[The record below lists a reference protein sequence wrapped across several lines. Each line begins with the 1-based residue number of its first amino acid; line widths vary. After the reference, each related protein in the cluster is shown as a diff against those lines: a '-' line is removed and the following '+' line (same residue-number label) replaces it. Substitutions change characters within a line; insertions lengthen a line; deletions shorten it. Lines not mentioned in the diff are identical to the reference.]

1 MLPMAHAQRGQ
12 VQLLVSVF
20 DLTWVSAEGPDA
32 QLTLW
37 TPVVFGRGIAT
48 FFA

>member
-20 DLTWVSAEGPDA
+20 DLTWVNAEG
-32 QLTLW
+32 QM
-37 TPVVFGRGIAT
+37 RN
-48 FFA
+48 